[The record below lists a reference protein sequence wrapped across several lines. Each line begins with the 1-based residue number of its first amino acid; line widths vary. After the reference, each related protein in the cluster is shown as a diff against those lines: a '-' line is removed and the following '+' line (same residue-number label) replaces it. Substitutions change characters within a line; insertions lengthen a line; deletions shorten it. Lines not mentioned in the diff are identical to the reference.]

1 MKSQLPKLGGHV
13 SVAGG
18 LYRAIENAEAIGAE
32 CIQIFGATP
41 REWNAKIPS
50 DGDIKKFKKYRKKSN
65 VNAVYLH
72 SAYLANISSPDEMIG
87 FKSIKNLSDHL
98 KIAEVIGANG
108 LIFHLGSGKELPKDE
123 AIQKAVEGMK
133 EILKNVP
140 GTMELVMENSAGGGQ
155 KLGATAKEMGILMK
169 KMNSERIKICFDTAN
184 AFEAGIIE
192 NYTDDGV
199 KKLFDEWNEEVGL
212 ENIVA
217 LHVNDSKTV
226 FDSRHDKHENIGK
239 GCIGLDGFKTL
250 AKEKRLYR
258 AVWILEVPGFDD
270 KGPDKKNMEILRSC
284 FE

>member
-41 REWNAKIPS
+41 RGWNAKIPS
-50 DGDIKKFKKYRKKSN
+50 DGDIKKFKEYREKSN
-65 VNAVYLH
+65 VSAVYLH
-72 SAYLANISSPDEMIG
+72 SAYLANISSLNEMIG

-140 GTMELVMENSAGGGQ
+140 GTTELVMENSAGGGQ

-169 KMNSERIKICFDTAN
+169 KMNSERIKICFDTAH
-184 AFEAGIIE
+184 AFEAGIIK
-192 NYTDDGV
+192 NYTEDSI
-199 KKLFDEWNEEVGL
+199 KLFDEWNEEVGL
-212 ENIVA
+212 ENVVA

-239 GCIGLDGFKTL
+239 GYIGIDGFKAL
-250 AKEKRLYR
+250 AKEKRLYH
-258 AVWILEVPGFDD
+258 AAWILEVPGFDD
-270 KGPDKKNMEILRSC
+270 NGPDKKNMEILRSC

>member
-18 LYRAIENAEAIGAE
+18 LYRAIENAETIGAE

-41 REWNAKIPS
+41 RGWNAKIPS
-50 DGDIKKFKKYRKKSN
+50 NGDIKKFKKYREKSN
-65 VNAVYLH
+65 VSAVYLH
-72 SAYLANISSPDEMIG
+72 SAYLANISSPDEMIR

-108 LIFHLGSGKELPKDE
+108 LIFHLGSGKELSKDE
-123 AIQKAVEGMK
+123 ANQKAVEGMK

-140 GTMELVMENSAGGGQ
+140 GTTKLVMENSAGGGQ

-169 KMNSERIKICFDTAN
+169 KMNSERIKICFDTAH
-184 AFEAGIIE
+184 AFEAGIIK
-192 NYTDDGV
+192 NYTEDSI
-199 KKLFDEWNEEVGL
+199 KLFDEWNEEVGL
-212 ENIVA
+212 ENIAA

-239 GCIGLDGFKTL
+239 GYIGLGGFKTL
-250 AKEKRLYR
+250 AKEKRLYH
-258 AVWILEVPGFDD
+258 ATWILEVPGFDD
-270 KGPDKKNMEILRSC
+270 NGPDKKNMEILRSC